1 MADLVPVVVVANPTA
16 GGGKAGK
23 LIGKADAI
31 LRDLR
36 IEHRILVT
44 RSAGEMEAAARD
56 AAADGAPIVAALGGD
71 GSVSC
76 AVNGLLGSDAA
87 LAVLPAGTGD
97 DFAKAVGAARFDA
110 AVRLLASPRIRR
122 VDVVKVNAGAIER
135 HFVNVGSAGFDS
147 EVNETANAMRIR
159 LGGTGTY
166 VVALVRTLSRFSPAR
181 YRIAVDDRRFEGDA
195 MLAVVGNGVSYG
207 GGMKVTPGAILDDGQ
222 LDLCIVEAV
231 SKAAFLRAFPRV
243 FAGTHITHPKIQ
255 MLRGARIV
263 MEANR
268 DLQIYADGER
278 IGPLP
283 AVFEVVPGALPVV
296 TGPDAKGLR

>member
-1 MADLVPVVVVANPTA
+1 MAAPPPVVVVANPTA

-31 LRDLR
+31 LRELR
-36 IEHRILVT
+36 VEHTILVT
-44 RSAGEMEAAARD
+44 RSAAEMEATAKE
-56 AAADGAPIVAALGGD
+56 AADEGAPVVAVLGGD
-71 GSVSC
+71 GTVSC
-76 AVNGLLGSDAA
+76 AANGLLGSGAA

-97 DFAKAVGAARFDA
+97 DFARSIGASRFDA
-110 AVRLLASPRIRR
+110 AVRLLANPKVRP
-122 VDVVKVNAGAIER
+122 VDVVKITAGATVR
-135 HFVNVGSAGFDS
+135 HFVNVAGAGFDS
-147 EVNETANAMRIR
+147 EVSETANAMSVR

-166 VVALVRTLSRFSPAR
+166 VVALVKTLSRFSPAR
-181 YRIAVDDRRFEGDA
+181 YRISVDDEEFEGDA

-222 LDLCIVEAV
+222 MDVCVVEAV

-243 FAGTHITHPKIQ
+243 FAGTHTTHPKVK
-255 MLRGARIV
+255 MFRGTHIA

-268 DLQIYADGER
+268 ELLLYADGER
-278 IGPLP
+278 VGPLP
-283 AVFEVVPGALPVV
+283 AEFEVLAGVLPVV

>member
-97 DFAKAVGAARFDA
+97 DFAKAIGAARFDA

-122 VDVVKVNAGAIER
+122 VDVVKVTAGAIER